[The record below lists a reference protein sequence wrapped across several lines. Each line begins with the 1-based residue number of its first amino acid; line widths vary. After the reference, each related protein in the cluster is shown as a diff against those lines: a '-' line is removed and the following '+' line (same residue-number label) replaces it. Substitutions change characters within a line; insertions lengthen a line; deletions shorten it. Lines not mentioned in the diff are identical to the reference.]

1 MTGTAPIKLNY
12 EQEISKE
19 ECPAI
24 YHGLS
29 LMRKV
34 FGNRMPHIMTAY
46 KACIERIPGHKPKP
60 ALWAGFMPMIKMGDA
75 RPIFRIVKPDEVKFY
90 DFDWNEIDEK
100 KYVEMLS
107 EMATSN
113 IKFDDPNV
121 TYNKEKDTFTIK
133 GPKG

>member
-1 MTGTAPIKLNY
+1 MTEMAPLKMLY

-19 ECPAI
+19 EYPAI

-34 FGNRMPHIMTAY
+34 FGNRIPHIITAY

-60 ALWAGFMPMIKMGDA
+60 TLWFGFMPMIKMGDP
-75 RPIFRIVKPDEVKFY
+75 RPIFRVDKKDEAKFY

-121 TYNKEKDTFTIK
+121 TYNKEKDTFTVK
-133 GPKG
+133 GPKR